1 MRDQIIQ
8 LLQQALPEQD
18 IPADLA
24 DDTDFVGELGLDS
37 LDMLTVATAL
47 EKAYAIRIEDVE
59 WSRLSS
65 LNSVLTLVRARLAT
79 LQPTLQADTQTV
91 SA

>member
-37 LDMLTVATAL
+37 LDLLTVATAL

-59 WSRLSS
+59 WARLSS
-65 LNSVLTLVRARLAT
+65 LDSVLTLVRARLAA
-79 LQPTLQADTQTV
+79 LQPTLQADTQTA